1 MELDTYQKKAKTTA
15 IYPDDFKLLYPL
27 LGLNSEVGELA
38 GKLKKIIR
46 DESFKGV
53 DNIEFE
59 IRWKLAKELG
69 DVLWYVA
76 AVADD
81 LGFNLSTIA
90 LDNLI
95 KLQSRAERNKIGGS
109 GDDR

>member
-69 DVLWYVA
+69 DLIGEEA
-76 AVADD
+76 TKEITQALEDA
-81 LGFNLSTIA
+81 LGVQ
-90 LDNLI
+90 LDNAL
-95 KLQSRAERNKIGGS
+95 RAELATELGEN
-109 GDDR
+109 